1 MQYITLL
8 ITVPLAII
16 SVLVVLANPESA
28 TVFLWPEDKVLQL
41 TLPMWQL
48 AVGLLF
54 AGFFLG
60 ALFVWLH
67 SQKTRF
73 RYWAEA
79 RKSARLEKELEE
91 LHRAAE
97 AAKDAQKQRDL
108 ATAQNENKSVIA
120 QTAATPLLTTGTS
133 G

>member
-8 ITVPLAII
+8 ITLPLAVI
-16 SVLVVLANPESA
+16 SVLVVLANPEPA
-28 TVFLWPEDKVLQL
+28 TVFLWPEDDVLKL
-41 TLPMWQL
+41 TVPMWQL
-48 AVGLLF
+48 SVGLLF
-54 AGFFLG
+54 SGFFLG

-97 AAKDAQKQRDL
+97 AEKDAQKQRDL
-108 ATAQNENKSVIA
+108 AAQNENKAMTEAGAPAALPVA
-120 QTAATPLLTTGTS
+120 LTAH
-133 G
+133 

>member
-8 ITVPLAII
+8 ITAPLAII
-16 SVLVVLANPESA
+16 SVLVVLANPEPA
-28 TVFLWPEDKVLQL
+28 TVFLWPEDDVLKL
-41 TLPMWQL
+41 TVPMWQL
-48 AVGLLF
+48 SVGLLF

-79 RKSARLEKELEE
+79 RKSARLEKELED

-97 AAKDAQKQRDL
+97 AEKDARKQRDI
-108 ATAQNENKSVIA
+108 AAQNGNKAITEA
-120 QTAATPLLTTGTS
+120 AAPAALPAALTAH
-133 G
+133 

>member
-8 ITVPLAII
+8 ITLPLAIV
-16 SVLVVLANPESA
+16 SVLVVLANPEPA
-28 TVFLWPEDKVLQL
+28 TVFLWPEDDVLKL
-41 TLPMWQL
+41 TVPMWQL
-48 AVGLLF
+48 SVGLLF

-73 RYWAEA
+73 RYWAAA
-79 RKSARLEKELEE
+79 RKSARLEKELED

-97 AAKDAQKQRDL
+97 AEKDAQKRRDL
-108 ATAQNENKSVIA
+108 EAQNESKAIVDA
-120 QTAATPLLTTGTS
+120 DAPAALPVAITS
-133 G
+133 R

>member
-8 ITVPLAII
+8 ITAPLAII
-16 SVLVVLANPESA
+16 SVLVVLANPEPA
-28 TVFLWPEDKVLQL
+28 TVFLWPEDDVLKL
-41 TLPMWQL
+41 TVPMWQL
-48 AVGLLF
+48 SVGLLF

-79 RKSARLEKELEE
+79 RKSARLEKELED

-97 AAKDAQKQRDL
+97 AEKDAQKQREL
-108 ATAQNENKSVIA
+108 AAQNENK
-120 QTAATPLLTTGTS
+120 AAVEQAAASPLLTTGTS

>member
-97 AAKDAQKQRDL
+97 AAKDAQKQQDL
-108 ATAQNENKSVIA
+108 ATAQNENKSAIA

>member
-8 ITVPLAII
+8 ITLPLAVV
-16 SVLVVLANPESA
+16 SVLVVLANPEPA
-28 TVFLWPEDKVLQL
+28 TVFLWPEDDVLKL
-41 TLPMWQL
+41 TVPMWQL
-48 AVGLLF
+48 SVGLLF
-54 AGFFLG
+54 SGFFLG

-73 RYWAEA
+73 RYWQEA

-97 AAKDAQKQRDL
+97 AEKDAQKQREL
-108 ATAQNENKSVIA
+108 AAQSGNKTVIDA
-120 QTAATPLLTTGTS
+120 GAPAALPVAVTS
-133 G
+133 R